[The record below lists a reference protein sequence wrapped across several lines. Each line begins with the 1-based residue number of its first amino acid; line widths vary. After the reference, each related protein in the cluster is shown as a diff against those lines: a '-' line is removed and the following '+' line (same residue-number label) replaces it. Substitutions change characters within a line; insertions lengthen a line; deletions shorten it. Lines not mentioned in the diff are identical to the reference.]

1 MHSKII
7 SLLLL
12 AVMLLTLLLT
22 SCGTDSDESQDGIDA
37 GGIGS
42 GGSGNSDEKPEIKNE
57 YTALKLKLGSFEISD
72 DGEDSLYI
80 KDALIYFEL
89 TEDGE
94 IIAEGSGTVIE
105 GSKGAA
111 HTDKSAEI
119 SDKSAE
125 ISEGEPY
132 GSGDESGA
140 FEDGAGAECPF
151 ELAVFGDMAYIYFK
165 DDTDKPL
172 RIYDSEE
179 LLSAIKED
187 YGVDISLA
195 LENLGGEQSV
205 FEEWLN
211 LELVPALGDIN
222 ASVVISKIAELRV
235 QLLDQLI
242 TEDQDAAGKKTY
254 SVSFDKISE
263 LYKLV
268 SENSVKAAVES
279 LFGEGSFRHFKELVT
294 AVLPYSLDELL
305 LTLEENGASR
315 EGVISAIESLPRI
328 VFSDDSITLEGLLKL
343 DGDLLELSYD
353 KTFTVKKLL
362 MNSIGLTTD
371 KELTDFLFNFYD
383 ELSKKT
389 LIEYL
394 GDLFGDKDQVSDIFS
409 VIGEI
414 SEGTEVSYTK
424 NKMGEIDTFTLS
436 GSFGEDGNLS
446 LIVGEITAKYL
457 EGEVQILID
466 SDKDAEGIADIEIAT
481 EKRASSVKDGEI
493 FARLEN
499 MKR

>member
-1 MHSKII
+1 
-7 SLLLL
+7 
-12 AVMLLTLLLT
+12 MLLTLLLT
-22 SCGTDSDESQDGIDA
+22 SCGTDSDGNQDGIDA

-72 DGEDSLYI
+72 DGEGSLYI

-105 GSKGAA
+105 GFEGAA
-111 HTDKSAEI
+111 HT
-119 SDKSAE
+119 DKSAE

-140 FEDGAGAECPF
+140 AFEDGAGAECPF
-151 ELAVFGDMAYIYFK
+151 ELAVFGAKAYIYFK
-165 DDTDKPL
+165 DEPDEPL

-179 LLSAIKED
+179 LLSAIEEA

-211 LELVPALGDIN
+211 RELVPALGDIN

-242 TEDQDAAGKKTY
+242 TEDLDAAGKKIY

-279 LFGEGSFRHFKELVT
+279 LFGEGGFRHFKELVT

-315 EGVISAIESLPRI
+315 EGVLSAIESLLRI
-328 VFSDDSITLEGLLKL
+328 VFADDSITLEGLLKL

-362 MNSIGLTTD
+362 MNFIGLTTD
-371 KELTDFLFNFYD
+371 K
-383 ELSKKT
+383 
-389 LIEYL
+389 
-394 GDLFGDKDQVSDIFS
+394 
-409 VIGEI
+409 
-414 SEGTEVSYTK
+414 
-424 NKMGEIDTFTLS
+424 
-436 GSFGEDGNLS
+436 
-446 LIVGEITAKYL
+446 
-457 EGEVQILID
+457 
-466 SDKDAEGIADIEIAT
+466 
-481 EKRASSVKDGEI
+481 
-493 FARLEN
+493 
-499 MKR
+499 

>member
-22 SCGTDSDESQDGIDA
+22 SCGTDSDGNQDGIDA

-72 DGEDSLYI
+72 DGEGSLYI

-105 GSKGAA
+105 GFEGAA
-111 HTDKSAEI
+111 HT
-119 SDKSAE
+119 DKSAE

-140 FEDGAGAECPF
+140 AFEDGAGAECPF
-151 ELAVFGDMAYIYFK
+151 ELAVFGAKAYIYFK
-165 DDTDKPL
+165 DEPDEPL

-179 LLSAIKED
+179 LLSAIEEA

-211 LELVPALGDIN
+211 RELVPALGDIN

-242 TEDQDAAGKKTY
+242 TEDLDAAGKKIY

-279 LFGEGSFRHFKELVT
+279 LFGEGGFRHFKELVT

-315 EGVISAIESLPRI
+315 EGVLSAIESLLRI
-328 VFSDDSITLEGLLKL
+328 VFADDSITLEGLLKL

-362 MNSIGLTTD
+362 MNFIGLTTD

-394 GDLFGDKDQVSDIFS
+394 GDLFGDKDRVSRIFS
-409 VIGEI
+409 LIGEI

-466 SDKDAEGIADIEIAT
+466 SDKDSEGIADIEIAT
-481 EKRASSVKDGEI
+481 EKRASSIKDGEI